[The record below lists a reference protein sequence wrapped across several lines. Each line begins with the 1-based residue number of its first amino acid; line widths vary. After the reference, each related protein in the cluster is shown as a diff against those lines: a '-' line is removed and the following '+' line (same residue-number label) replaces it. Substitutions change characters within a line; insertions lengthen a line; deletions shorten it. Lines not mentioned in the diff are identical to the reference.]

1 MSFLLLSRARLY
13 HICHL
18 REYSLIII
26 SLFPSHIKHR
36 RETKRRL
43 FVSTPNFPGHK
54 HPVSCFQGSI
64 RLYLVGTQLGV
75 TSISFLLSFYL
86 SSWFSDKPTICMQ
99 ALFLCYTEVFVFLV
113 LSYWG
118 LAKGQLFER
127 ERRGKK
133 REFFCRERER
143 ERIQDLINGW
153 IWREMEGFKIGVNG
167 LAQLFVSFCVRFSWE
182 GLETWSNI
190 Y

>member
-18 REYSLIII
+18 CEYSLIII
-26 SLFPSHIKHR
+26 SLFPSHIKNR

-43 FVSTPNFPGHK
+43 FVSTPNFPGRK

-127 ERRGKK
+127 ERRGEK

-143 ERIQDLINGW
+143 ENPGSDQWLNLEGNG
-153 IWREMEGFKIGVNG
+153 GV
-167 LAQLFVSFCVRFSWE
+167 
-182 GLETWSNI
+182 
-190 Y
+190 